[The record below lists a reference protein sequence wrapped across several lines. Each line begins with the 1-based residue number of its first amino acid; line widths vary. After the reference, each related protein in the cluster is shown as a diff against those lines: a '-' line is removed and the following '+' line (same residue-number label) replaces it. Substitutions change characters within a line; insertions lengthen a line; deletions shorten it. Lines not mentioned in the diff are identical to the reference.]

1 MKTEWRKYE
10 YTLLQ
15 ELKAAI
21 FTSLAFW
28 CLAGRQ
34 RLLNSS
40 TLKIMKNTHY
50 FEAVSCAGRIETVS
64 YSGLVEAVSCAD
76 LIEAVSC
83 AGLLE
88 AVSCTVLLEVVDSWG
103 GITCTVQVL
112 QDDRK
117 CAEHGLHDNAQRC
130 ARDAA
135 TNDSSAAAAAVAAPL
150 FVSRFNRFI
159 GHLDRLIVSWIGFLW
174 AQVFLTVQWN
184 PRKNAVDLLLKKL
197 ISSTL

>member
-1 MKTEWRKYE
+1 MSGW
-10 YTLLQ
+10 
-15 ELKAAI
+15 
-21 FTSLAFW
+21 TSEALE
-28 CLAGRQ
+28 
-34 RLLNSS
+34 LLNFEDHEEYSLLWGSIMCRSYRNRIIFRSCRSS
-40 TLKIMKNTHY
+40 IMCRSYSSSIMCRSFT
-50 FEAVSCAGRIETVS
+50 EAV
-64 YSGLVEAVSCAD
+64 GLSCAD

-159 GHLDRLIVSWIGFLW
+159 GHLDRLMVSWIGFLW